1 MASKPDWAS
10 SAAPA
15 HVPYRQRFTV
25 SYEYPVYFTQDAFD
39 PANAA
44 LRDALAQ
51 DEPQRR
57 HRVAVYIDAGVAH
70 AHPDLP
76 QRIRRYVEAHADSL
90 ALIAEPET
98 VIGGEAAKHDRQVV
112 DHVLS
117 RLAELGVDRHSYV
130 LIIGGGAV
138 LDAVGYAAAVAHRG
152 VRTVRMPTTVLAQN
166 DSGVGVKAGINAFGV
181 KNMVGSFA
189 PPFAVIN
196 DTGFLATLSHR
207 DQISGIAEAVKVA
220 LIRDGVFFA
229 WLEQHAEDLAAFRQP
244 AVDDMI
250 RRCAELHMDQIAHG
264 GDPFETGSAR
274 PLDYGHWAAHK
285 LESLTGYALRH
296 GEAVAIGMAL
306 DARYSTLTGM
316 LEPGADERVCRLLE
330 RLGFRLWH
338 DGLDWRDESGT
349 WRILRG
355 LQEFREHLGGEL
367 TVTLLAGIGRGRE
380 VNSMCDERVAAAVAW
395 LRARDG
401 AASCD

>member
-1 MASKPDWAS
+1 MPGGRDR
-10 SAAPA
+10 APSVDPGNA
-15 HVPYRQRFTV
+15 PYRQRFAV
-25 SYEYPVYFTQDAFD
+25 SYEYPVYFTRDAFD
-39 PANAA
+39 PANTA
-44 LRDALAQ
+44 LRDALGRA
-51 DEPQRR
+51 EFERRQRA
-57 HRVAVYIDAGVAH
+57 AVYIDAGVAE

-76 QRIRRYVEAHADSL
+76 AHIRGYFDAHADSL

-98 VIGGEAAKHDRQVV
+98 VTGGEAAKHDRKVV
-112 DHVLS
+112 DHVLG
-117 RLAELGVDRHSYV
+117 RLAELGVDRHSHV
-130 LIIGGGAV
+130 LIVGGGAV

-166 DSGVGVKAGINAFGV
+166 DSGVGVKVGINALGV

-189 PPFAVIN
+189 PPFAVVN
-196 DTGFLATLSHR
+196 DTGFLASLAHR
-207 DQISGIAEAVKVA
+207 DKIAGIAEAVKVA

-229 WLEQHAEDLAAFRQP
+229 WLEQHADELAAFRGP
-244 AVDDMI
+244 AVDHMI

-285 LESLTGYALRH
+285 LETLTGYALRH

-306 DARYSTLTGM
+306 DARYATLAGM
-316 LEPGADERVCRLLE
+316 LEAGADERVCRLLE

-338 DGLDWRDESGT
+338 DALDWPDATGQR
-349 WRILRG
+349 RILRG

-380 VNSMCDERVAAAVAW
+380 VHSMSDTRVAEAVAW

-401 AASCD
+401 AAG